1 MTAFR
6 NNTDDFQRLDF
17 ELLKNGATTLYYR
30 HAFLSEDI
38 EWLTA
43 HNYRIDSF
51 DCTTWK
57 TDEDMYAA
65 FAMTLDF
72 PDYFGRNLAALEDCL
87 CDLNISE
94 DGGRA
99 LVFHRYDA
107 FESEMP
113 EIAWSILDIIE
124 IQSRLYLLFGK
135 RLLALVQSDNP
146 KIKFNGLGAQHA
158 NWNRREWLNTN
169 RGL

>member
-1 MTAFR
+1 MTAFKDD
-6 NNTDDFQRLDF
+6 TDDFQRLDF

-30 HAFLSEDI
+30 PAFLSENI
-38 EWLTA
+38 EWLMA

-51 DCTTWK
+51 DCTTWI
-57 TDEDMYAA
+57 TVEDMYTA
-65 FAMTLDF
+65 FAVTLEF
-72 PDYFGRNLAALEDCL
+72 PDYFGRNLDALNDCL

-107 FESEMP
+107 FESKMT
-113 EIAWSILDIIE
+113 EIAWKILDIIE
-124 IQSRLYLLFGK
+124 TRSRNYLLFGK

-146 KIKFNGLGAQHA
+146 QIKFNGLGAQHA
-158 NWNRREWLNTN
+158 DWNRCEWLNTN